1 MQTKVMNVLNLCVDG
16 DTQSRFEMNEEKI
29 EEYANL
35 LSDGHVF
42 PPPIAVYDGANDIY
56 WVADGFHRI
65 AAHKLVGK
73 ASLTVEVRIG
83 SKSDAQLISLGANIG
98 HGMPRTNFDK
108 RAGVE
113 LALRNPM
120 WAEWSDARIA
130 EICFVTRQ
138 MVSDVRRPQLRA
150 ERNERAAKKA
160 SGPVATKPD
169 AKPGTEVGVVTVSKG
184 KPPATVAPRENPD
197 DAANAPTPQELHDE
211 DRVRVLSEEV
221 DRLTDRLAVE
231 AMDATEEE
239 KSAAAETI
247 ATLRRELAAVTAE
260 RDAMS
265 SQFNLYVR
273 ENNELK
279 SEIVRMRK
287 KLDQATGKTPAPAP
301 KGKK

>member
-1 MQTKVMNVLNLCVDG
+1 MTMTKVMNLHALRVDG
-16 DTQSRFEMNEEKI
+16 DTQSRGGVDENVV
-29 EEYANL
+29 EEYANAM
-35 LSDGHVF
+35 SDGATF
-42 PPPIAVYDGANDIY
+42 PPPLAFFDGEEY

-65 AAHKLVGK
+65 AAAKLIGR
-73 ASLTVEVRIG
+73 ASIITEVRKG
-83 SKSDAQLISLGANIG
+83 SKFDAKVESAGSNET
-98 HGMPRTNFDK
+98 HGTRRTNQHK
-108 RAGVE
+108 RESVQMMMRDPQTEG
-113 LALRNPM
+113 
-120 WAEWSDARIA
+120 WSDARYA
-130 EICFVTRQ
+130 DVCKVTRQ
-138 MVSDVRRPQLRA
+138 MVSDVRKPEVRA
-150 ERNERAAKKA
+150 ARDERAAAKKA

-169 AKPGTEVGVVTVSKG
+169 AKPGTEVGVVTMSKG
-184 KPPATVAPRENPD
+184 KPPATVAPRGNPEPPAD
-197 DAANAPTPQELHDE
+197 APTPQELHDE
-211 DRVRVLSEEV
+211 DKVRVLSEEV

-239 KSAAAETI
+239 KTAAAETI